1 MTQTGNPRLDPLIHG
16 EMAPGFVGL
25 LLGQIVDR
33 LVEEGAEVARE
44 AGIAAPVRSFSM
56 IVLLSRASLTVTELA
71 QRLGVTHAGVIKT
84 VKQLDGLGLVG
95 RGQDEEDARRKPLRL
110 TAQGRAEA
118 ERIAAFMARAN
129 RVYAGL
135 FEEIGA
141 DMFQLACAMDA
152 ALDRESFVE
161 RIARVQPR

>member
-1 MTQTGNPRLDPLIHG
+1 MAETGHPRLDPLIHG

-44 AGIAAPVRSFSM
+44 AGIEAPVRTFSM
-56 IVLLSRASLTVTELA
+56 IMLLSRDSRTVTELA

-84 VKQLDGLGLVG
+84 EKLLSGLGLVQ
-95 RGQDEEDARRKPLRL
+95 RGQDDGDARRKPLRL
-110 TAQGRAEA
+110 TARGEEQAG
-118 ERIAAFMARAN
+118 RIAAFMERAN

-152 ALDRESFVE
+152 ALDREGFAE
-161 RIARVQPR
+161 RIAKL

>member
-1 MTQTGNPRLDPLIHG
+1 MAETGHPQLDQLIHG

-33 LVEEGAEVARE
+33 LVEEGAAVARE
-44 AGIAAPVRSFSM
+44 AGIEAPVRTFSM
-56 IVLLSRASLTVTELA
+56 IMLLSRDSRTVTELA

-84 VKQLDGLGLVG
+84 EKLLGGLGLVE
-95 RGQDEEDARRKPLRL
+95 RGQDDGDARRKPLRL
-110 TAQGRAEA
+110 TAKGRAEA

-152 ALDRESFVE
+152 ALDREGFAE
-161 RIARVQPR
+161 RIAKL

>member
-1 MTQTGNPRLDPLIHG
+1 MADTGNSKLDPLIHG

-33 LVEEGAEVARE
+33 LVEEGAEIARE
-44 AGIAAPVRSFSM
+44 AGIEAPVRTFSM
-56 IVLLSRASLTVTELA
+56 IMLLSRDSRTVTELA

-84 VKQLDGLGLVG
+84 VRLLDGLGLVE
-95 RGQDEEDARRKPLRL
+95 RGQDDGDARRKPLRL
-110 TAQGRAEA
+110 TARGEEQAG
-118 ERIAAFMARAN
+118 RIAAFMERAN
-129 RVYAGL
+129 AVYAGL

-152 ALDRESFVE
+152 ALDREGFAE
-161 RIARVQPR
+161 RIAKI

>member
-1 MTQTGNPRLDPLIHG
+1 MAETGHPRRDPLIHG
-16 EMAPGFVGL
+16 EMAPGFIGL

-33 LVEEGAEVARE
+33 LVEEGAAVARE
-44 AGIAAPVRSFSM
+44 AGIEAPVRTFSM
-56 IVLLSRASLTVTELA
+56 ITLLSRDSRTVTELA

-84 VKQLDGLGLVG
+84 EKLLGGLGLVE
-95 RGQDEEDARRKPLRL
+95 RGQDDGDARRKPLRL
-110 TAQGRAEA
+110 TAKGRAEA

-152 ALDRESFVE
+152 ALDREGFAE
-161 RIARVQPR
+161 RIAKL